1 MVGIFEKED
10 IWVIRLSNGALA
22 LAKDT
27 YFDNYGE
34 YGLQPVIAQYG
45 LKPIL
50 PKPILYVSL
59 KFFGYHFSPL
69 RVF

>member
-10 IWVIRLSNGALA
+10 IWVIKLSNGALA

-34 YGLQPVIAQYG
+34 YGL
-45 LKPIL
+45 
-50 PKPILYVSL
+50 
-59 KFFGYHFSPL
+59 
-69 RVF
+69 